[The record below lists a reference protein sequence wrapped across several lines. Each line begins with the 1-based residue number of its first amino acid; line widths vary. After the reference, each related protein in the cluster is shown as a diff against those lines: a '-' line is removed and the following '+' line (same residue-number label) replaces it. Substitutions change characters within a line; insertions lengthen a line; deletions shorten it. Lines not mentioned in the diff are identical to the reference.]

1 MRFLA
6 RVIRACPR
14 AEFIVFRLLRHW
26 RPWLCSL
33 WEIESQAEL
42 SVRLSICSTSGMPQ
56 RIGTA
61 SRIGVQESHK
71 VCRKPKLCRNGDTL
85 RVGGGLCLLG
95 SFFGF

>member
-1 MRFLA
+1 MRFRA
-6 RVIRACPR
+6 RVVRACRR

-26 RPWLCSL
+26 EPSLCSL

-42 SVRLSICSTSGMPQ
+42 SMRLSIGSTSAMPQ

-61 SRIGVQESHK
+61 SWIGVQESHQM
-71 VCRKPKLCRNGDTL
+71 CRKHKLCRDGDTL
-85 RVGGGLCLLG
+85 RVGGGLCLVG